1 VNYHHLRAARRTT
14 ANGGWGALILAVAG
28 VAGVAAYTLARR
40 SRRKWS
46 AGCLTA
52 ITILSAISI
61 ARACSGLG
69 FGAI

>member
-14 ANGGWGALILAVAG
+14 ANGGWGALILA